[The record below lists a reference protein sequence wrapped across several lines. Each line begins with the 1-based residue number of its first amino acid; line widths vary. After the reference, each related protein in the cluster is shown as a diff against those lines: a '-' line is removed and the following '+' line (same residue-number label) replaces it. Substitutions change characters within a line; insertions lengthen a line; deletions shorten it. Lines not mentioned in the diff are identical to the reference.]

1 MMSMSSVS
9 SESILL
15 ARLETHAYH
24 PGICIYR
31 TLREP
36 LLEVG
41 KGENM
46 NGLDM

>member
-1 MMSMSSVS
+1 MSMSSVS

-15 ARLETHAYH
+15 ARLETHAHY

-36 LLEVG
+36 LLEGG

-46 NGLDM
+46 NGVDV